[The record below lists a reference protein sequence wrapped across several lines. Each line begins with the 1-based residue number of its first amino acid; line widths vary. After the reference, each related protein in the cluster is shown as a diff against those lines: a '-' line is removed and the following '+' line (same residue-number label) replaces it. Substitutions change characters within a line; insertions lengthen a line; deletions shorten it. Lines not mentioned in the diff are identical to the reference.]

1 MQYPDWISILPV
13 KDLETAEAILKV
25 FCTELA
31 RREVSSKFEELQIP
45 EGSVVPSTWKS
56 ELLRDSE
63 KGIGEYRMTDIDK
76 VPTIDVIRVIRN
88 NTRNLITI
96 AINATYLSAMNGGID
111 HSGNVGM
118 SQEEYDQLVGLVLW
132 HIEKHATS
140 LGTYV
145 PCVAVED
152 DDDVEVL
159 TALYVPIKDV
169 GTVVDHGEQGVLSR
183 EVYAMYLM
191 VHLFW
196 EFYESPL
203 AEGIVKKYMSA

>member
-1 MQYPDWISILPV
+1 MQYPDWIAILPV
-13 KDLETAEAILKV
+13 KDLETADAILKV

-45 EGSVVPSTWKS
+45 EGSAVPLIWKS
-56 ELLRDSE
+56 ELLHDSE

-96 AINATYLSAMNGGID
+96 AINATYLSAMSNTVD
-111 HSGNVGM
+111 M

-145 PCVAVED
+145 PYAAVD
-152 DDDVEVL
+152 DNDDVEVL
-159 TALYVPIKDV
+159 TALYIPIKAV
-169 GTVVDHGEQGVLSR
+169 GTIVDHDAQGVLSR
-183 EVYAMYLM
+183 EVYALYLM

-196 EFYESPL
+196 EFYKSPL
-203 AEGIVKKYMSA
+203 AEGIVKKYMLA